1 MIEPEYEPRLFDGG
15 GDLSKRWYIDYRIW
29 DADKGAFVRKQ
40 YSGMNKYRT
49 LAERRRESKK
59 ALAEIK
65 ELIAA
70 GFTAGTGPVALAGLD
85 MRTAT
90 VADALVFVR
99 DQKKLRRGL
108 EDYNRLLKR
117 LHEYPA
123 FGNLPLR
130 LVRPVHAAGFIDHL
144 QKSREMGP
152 KTFNNYR
159 DTLSTVFSRLVKLDL
174 LPKNPC
180 LAIERQRVAPSPM
193 HLPYSEAQRQAIR
206 AELIRRGDRQMLL
219 FISFVYYCFIRS
231 GGELRLLRVRD
242 LHKDT
247 VLVPAAH
254 AKNDKAEHVAI
265 PLQLEALIAE
275 HKLRSYPPDYYVFTH
290 AGTPGP
296 QHVGANYFPLRHRRV
311 LRAAGILDE
320 AHTIYGYKHTGA
332 INLYL
337 ASCDIELV
345 RRHCRH
351 AHAGITAKYL
361 RALGVL
367 NDGEALAVMPSF

>member
-1 MIEPEYEPRLFDGG
+1 MIEPDYEPRLFDAD

-29 DADKGAFVRKQ
+29 DVDKGRFVRKQ
-40 YSGMNKYRT
+40 YTGMNKYHT

-59 ALAEIK
+59 ALKEIR
-65 ELIAA
+65 ELIAQ
-70 GFTAGTGPVALAGLD
+70 GYTAGQTPAGLAGLD
-85 MRTAT
+85 VRTAT

-99 DQKKLRRGL
+99 DHKKLRRGV
-108 EDYNRLLKR
+108 EEYNRLLKR

-123 FGNLPLR
+123 LGNLPAY
-130 LVRPVHAAGFIDHL
+130 LVRPVHVASFCDQL
-144 QKSREMGP
+144 QKARTMSA

-159 DTLSTVFSRLVKLDL
+159 DTLSTVFARLVKLDL

-193 HLPYSEAQRQAIR
+193 HLPYTDAQRQAIR
-206 AELIRRGDRQMLL
+206 AELLRRGDLQMLL

-242 LHKDT
+242 LLRDT
-247 VLVPAAH
+247 VLVPAAN

-265 PLQLEALIAE
+265 PLQLEGMIAE
-275 HKLRSYPPDYYVFTH
+275 HKLRSYPPDFYVFTH
-290 AGTPGP
+290 DGRPGP
-296 QHVGANYFPLRHRRV
+296 RPVGPNYFPLRHRRV
-311 LRAAGILDE
+311 LRAAGILDS

-337 ASCDIELV
+337 ASRDIELV

-351 AHAGITAKYL
+351 AHAGITANYL
-361 RALGVL
+361 RGLGVL
-367 NDGEALAVMPSF
+367 NDNDALSVMPSF